1 MSEVKYRIYATILDS
16 FQGYLSSS
24 EIYDSYWGFSEDLS
38 KTEEEFEKEQFES
51 LINRINRVPM
61 KWEDSEA
68 ADKGT
73 AFNEV
78 VDCLI
83 ANRKSEK
90 MIINK
95 VYKTKMY
102 GQVNNCDSGERYAD
116 IEQTNKVIAINV
128 NYNKRTF
135 VFPITLIR
143 EFAEYFKGGTSQVF
157 TEGILSTKYGDVLL
171 YGYIDELSPLVIHDI
186 KTTGKYK
193 VGKFR
198 NNWQH
203 VVYPFCLN
211 QQGNP
216 VNDFEYNVAVLGSGV
231 SYSTFTEYYRYV
243 PERDIN
249 RLQIVVESFI
259 DFLELN
265 RNLIIDKK
273 IFNYVTN

>member
-1 MSEVKYRIYATILDS
+1 MKRVKYQFYATLLDA

-24 EIYDSYWGFSEDLS
+24 EIYADYWGFSEDPS
-38 KTEEEFEKEQFES
+38 KTEDEFEKEQFQS

-73 AFNEV
+73 AFNEA

-83 ANRKSEK
+83 AGRKSEK
-90 MIINK
+90 MILKSN
-95 VYKTKMY
+95 
-102 GQVNNCDSGERYAD
+102 QDSNIITAD
-116 IEQTNKVIAINV
+116 
-128 NYNKRTF
+128 YNKRTF
-135 VFPITLIR
+135 IFSLSLVR
-143 EFAEYFKGGTSQVF
+143 EFAQYYHGAISNVF
-157 TEGILSTKYGDVLL
+157 TEGILSTKYGDVSL
-171 YGYIDELSPLVIHDI
+171 YGYIDELMPLSIHDI

-193 VGKFR
+193 AGKFR

-216 VNDFEYNVAVLGSGV
+216 VTDFEYNVAMLSSGTG
-231 SYSTFTEYYRYV
+231 YSTFTEYYRYN
-243 PERDIN
+243 PEKDIN

-265 RNLIIDKK
+265 RNLIYDKK
-273 IFNYVTN
+273 IFNLVNE

>member
-1 MSEVKYRIYATILDS
+1 MSGVKYRMYATILDS
-16 FQGYLSSS
+16 FQSYLSSDFIFQ
-24 EIYDSYWGFSEDLS
+24 EYWGMSEDPS
-38 KTEEEFEKEQFES
+38 KTEEQFEQEQFQS

-73 AFNEV
+73 AFNEA

-90 MIINK
+90 MVLKSNQDSNII
-95 VYKTKMY
+95 T
-102 GQVNNCDSGERYAD
+102 AD
-116 IEQTNKVIAINV
+116 
-128 NYNKRTF
+128 YNKRTF
-135 VFPITLIR
+135 IFSLSLVR
-143 EFAEYFKGGTSQVF
+143 EFAQYYQGAISNVF
-157 TEGILSTKYGDVLL
+157 IEGILPTKYGDVSL
-171 YGYIDELSPLVIHDI
+171 YGYIDELMPLTVHDI

-193 VGKFR
+193 AGKFR

-216 VNDFEYNVAVLGSGV
+216 VTDFEYNVAVLGSGTA
-231 SYSTFTEYYRYV
+231 YSTFTEYYRYN

-265 RNLIIDKK
+265 RNLIIDTK

>member
-1 MSEVKYRIYATILDS
+1 MKKVKYQFYATLLDA
-16 FQGYLSSS
+16 FQGYINSS
-24 EIYDSYWGFSEDLS
+24 EIWNDYWGMSDDPS
-38 KTEEEFEKEQFES
+38 KTEEQFEQEQFES

-73 AFNEV
+73 AFNEA

-90 MIINK
+90 MIITK
-95 VYKTKMY
+95 VYETKVY
-102 GQVNNCDSGERYAD
+102 GQVNNCDPDERYAD

-135 VFPITLIR
+135 IFPITLVR
-143 EFAEYFKGGTSQVF
+143 EFAQYYQDAISNVF
-157 TEGILSTKYGDVLL
+157 TEGILPTKYGDVSL
-171 YGYIDELSPLVIHDI
+171 YGYIDELGPLTVHDI

-193 VGKFR
+193 AGKFR

-216 VNDFEYNVAVLGSGV
+216 VTDFEYNVAVLGSGTG
-231 SYSTFTEYYRYV
+231 YSTFTEYYRYN
-243 PERDIN
+243 PEKDIN

-265 RNLIIDKK
+265 RNLIFDNK